1 MNFEHYKNFVAI
13 IDAGTISAASKELMI
28 AQPALSNQIKSL
40 EDTYGA
46 PLVIRKPRHIE
57 LTDAGKILY
66 EKIKSI
72 CYLEDSAKKEIS
84 ACVAGNRGTLWLR
97 TPPPPPEPPPACS
110 SLPSKALCTRCSV
123 GRGPPPANP
132 DPLLYQILLD
142 YHEAY
147 PEVSFEI
154 FERNSGIIIE
164 SLQAG
169 MLEVGVIRAQPH
181 ILPPDIRPVL
191 TIQEKMMAYFHQNH
205 ALLSPSMEQIPMRY
219 LKELPISISQGLRR
233 GFTAACEQE
242 GFKPY
247 YMNISA
253 SRSTSRLWAAD
264 QRTVS
269 IMAASA
275 PFNDGDFCLRE
286 IAADGLITQRM
297 FAVARNRRLS
307 AVSETFLQFCRSHP
321 LMDRWMQGA
330 PIDSYEHLG

>member
-84 ACVAGNRGTLWLR
+84 ACVAGNRGTLWLG
-97 TPPPPPEPPPACS
+97 TS
-110 SLPSKALCTRCSV
+110 
-123 GRGPPPANP
+123 PANP

-205 ALLSPSMEQIPMRY
+205 ALLSPSMEQIPMLY

-321 LMDRWMQGA
+321 LMERWMQGA

>member
-84 ACVAGNRGTLWLR
+84 ACVAGNRGTLWLG
-97 TPPPPPEPPPACS
+97 TAPAH
-110 SLPSKALCTRCSV
+110 
-123 GRGPPPANP
+123 P

>member
-84 ACVAGNRGTLWLR
+84 ACVAGNRGTLWLG
-97 TPPPPPEPPPACS
+97 TS
-110 SLPSKALCTRCSV
+110 
-123 GRGPPPANP
+123 PANP

-321 LMDRWMQGA
+321 LMERWMQGA

>member
-84 ACVAGNRGTLWLR
+84 ACVAGNRGTLWLG
-97 TPPPPPEPPPACS
+97 TS
-110 SLPSKALCTRCSV
+110 
-123 GRGPPPANP
+123 PANP

>member
-84 ACVAGNRGTLWLR
+84 ACVAGNRGTLWLG
-97 TPPPPPEPPPACS
+97 TS
-110 SLPSKALCTRCSV
+110 
-123 GRGPPPANP
+123 PANP

-142 YHEAY
+142 YHDAY

-164 SLQAG
+164 LLQAG

-205 ALLSPSMEQIPMRY
+205 ALLSPAMEQIPMRY
-219 LKELPISISQGLRR
+219 LKELPISISQGLRK

-242 GFKPY
+242 GFKPH

-275 PFNDGDFCLRE
+275 PFNEGDFCLRE

-330 PIDSYEHLG
+330 PLDSYDNLG